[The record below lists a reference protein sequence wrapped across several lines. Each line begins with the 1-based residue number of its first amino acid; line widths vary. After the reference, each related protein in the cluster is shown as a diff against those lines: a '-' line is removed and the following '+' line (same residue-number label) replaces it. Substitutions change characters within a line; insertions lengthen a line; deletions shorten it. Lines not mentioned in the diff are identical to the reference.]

1 MRDEVCFYQSYVNHG
16 AIQYMLSGRSK
27 STDYPGGTLGG
38 KLWSREQWQLLA
50 LVMLPQSA
58 CSAACAALSQ
68 EIMVEETGKVPAAR
82 VSQQEGVRQ
91 PAFVA
96 SCRLPSSVGQAE
108 PSHAGSHVQ
117 VAALEPRA
125 VAG

>member
-1 MRDEVCFYQSYVNHG
+1 
-16 AIQYMLSGRSK
+16 MLLGRSK

-50 LVMLPQSA
+50 LVMQPQPA
-58 CSAACAALSQ
+58 CSTACAVLSQ
-68 EIMVEETGKVPAAR
+68 EIVVEETGKVPAAR
-82 VSQQEGVRQ
+82 VAQQEGVRQ
-91 PAFVA
+91 LAFVA
-96 SCRLPSSVGQAE
+96 SCRLPSSVGKAE